1 MIRKLLKCLF
11 NKKLKP
17 SFPITQI
24 GFFTLYYQFMLNKLV
39 IIILSFLSFVA
50 LFFGFKKQLTEQEII
65 KAHQKK
71 YRELNKDQ
79 KTEASRKWREKNKDY
94 GKKNKIRIYETKKQW
109 LQKKQEKIN
118 LANQ

>member
-1 MIRKLLKCLF
+1 
-11 NKKLKP
+11 
-17 SFPITQI
+17 
-24 GFFTLYYQFMLNKLV
+24 MLNKLV
-39 IIILSFLSFVA
+39 IIILSFVA

-79 KTEASRKWREKNKDY
+79 KTEANKKWREKNKDY
-94 GKKNKIRIYETKKQW
+94 GEKSYRKNKERLTQYKKKW
-109 LQKKQEKIN
+109 WQKKQEKIN